1 MKRYTLYYPDTGL
14 IRSNETVLNH
24 SEIIAL
30 IAVLGEPV
38 EVLEGHFSADE
49 YYIKEG
55 VIRPLP
61 ARPNDYAAWNLEL
74 EEWVDP
80 RTEEERAMAMRE
92 GVSLSRVELA
102 KRLRQFEIL
111 TAEDAKRVAR
121 GEWPEALL
129 LPMLNLMPQEVIDDA
144 EIELAGATE
153 FERLHPTILL
163 FQQAMGISDEI
174 ADEVFGIVA

>member
-1 MKRYTLYYPDTGL
+1 MWVFYDSASGEIQYTLVASDDLTLPDGDRVWSDDPIDDSRAWKVQEGELAHTGL
-14 IRSNETVLNH
+14 S
-24 SEIIAL
+24 SEL
-30 IAVLGEPV
+30 L
-38 EVLEGHFSADE
+38 
-49 YYIKEG
+49 
-55 VIRPLP
+55 
-61 ARPNDYAAWNLEL
+61 
-74 EEWVDP
+74 
-80 RTEEERAMAMRE
+80 RE

-121 GEWPEALL
+121 GEWPEVL
-129 LPMLNLMPQEVIDDA
+129 LPMLAQMPQEVIDDA

-163 FQQAMGISDEI
+163 FQQAMGISDAV